1 MTRARLEVAWKGYGP
16 TGPLFL
22 WLAVVVAQDNHKGCL
37 LMRAVVAAVIVAFAF
52 ATASA
57 QAADRSI
64 ADFVGVYLGHG
75 EADAAAG
82 GPEKEKRF
90 SQVVIRPAPAEK
102 GFTIEWSTL
111 KLKGDELPSTADTK
125 TYTQTF
131 RATDKPNQFRDIT
144 SGDLNLN
151 QDTSWAVITGDTLSI
166 VQVSVGADGGY
177 YVTHYDR
184 SLTPKGMDVRFT
196 RFENSRIVRAVHLSL
211 LRGPA
216 KVN

>member
-1 MTRARLEVAWKGYGP
+1 
-16 TGPLFL
+16 
-22 WLAVVVAQDNHKGCL
+22 
-37 LMRAVVAAVIVAFAF
+37 MRAVVAAIVFAFAF
-52 ATASA
+52 VAFSA
-57 QAADRSI
+57 HAANRQVS
-64 ADFVGVYLGHG
+64 DFFGVYLGHG
-75 EADAAAG
+75 EAEATAKG
-82 GPEKEKRF
+82 QEKETRF

-131 RATDKPNQFRDIT
+131 RATDKAGQFRDIT
-144 SGDLNLN
+144 SGDLNLG
-151 QDTSWAVITGDTLSI
+151 QDASWAVISGDTLSI

-184 SLTPKGMDVRFT
+184 TLTQKGMDVRFT
-196 RFENSRIVRAVHLSL
+196 RFENSRIVRAVHLNL
-211 LRGPA
+211 LKGPA